1 MLFICGPAP
10 VMIVLICACWSAVR
24 FNLAYKCPGPWCQ
37 PCGPAGGGVAVLASS
52 AALAIEMLVA
62 AANSAP
68 AASRVPASEMRI
80 DFMFIAPDTVEEDLR
95 RYPKPAKCK
104 LVSAAMQSTVKNC
117 KFNGQERCRRP
128 TVPEYEAAN
137 MIGSNPP
144 PTEAAAAREARV
156 LLVDDDRELC
166 QMLTEYLE
174 AEHFDV
180 KSVHDGGDALAE
192 LRANA
197 FEILIL
203 DVMLPSVGGFDVL
216 RKLGASHATPIL
228 MLTARGDDVDR
239 IVGLELGADD
249 YLSKPFNPRELVAR
263 IRAILRRASNRA
275 ARGGA
280 PDELTVGPINLNTGT
295 HLVHVNATSVP
306 LTGAEFR
313 VLELLMRSAG
323 QVISRDS
330 MTEQALGR
338 KLAAYDR
345 SIDTHIS
352 NLRRKLDLPAGKN
365 PEIKNVRGSG
375 YTLTWA

>member
-1 MLFICGPAP
+1 MTL
-10 VMIVLICACWSAVR
+10 
-24 FNLAYKCPGPWCQ
+24 
-37 PCGPAGGGVAVLASS
+37 
-52 AALAIEMLVA
+52 
-62 AANSAP
+62 
-68 AASRVPASEMRI
+68 
-80 DFMFIAPDTVEEDLR
+80 
-95 RYPKPAKCK
+95 
-104 LVSAAMQSTVKNC
+104 
-117 KFNGQERCRRP
+117 
-128 TVPEYEAAN
+128 
-137 MIGSNPP
+137 SNPP
-144 PTEAAAAREARV
+144 TPETQAQGARV

-166 QMLTEYLE
+166 QMLTEYLQ

-180 KSVHDGGDALAE
+180 KSVHDGGDALEE
-192 LRANA
+192 LQAHDY
-197 FEILIL
+197 EILIL
-203 DVMLPSVGGFDVL
+203 DVMLPSVSGFDVL
-216 RKLGASHATPIL
+216 RKLGASYSTPIL

-275 ARGGA
+275 GRGGA
-280 PDELTVGPINLNTGT
+280 PEELVVGPIILNAGT
-295 HLVHVNATSVP
+295 HLVHVNGESVP

-323 QVISRDS
+323 QVISREA

-338 KLAAYDR
+338 KLVAYDR

-375 YTLTWA
+375 YTLTWAHA

>member
-1 MLFICGPAP
+1 MT
-10 VMIVLICACWSAVR
+10 S
-24 FNLAYKCPGPWCQ
+24 
-37 PCGPAGGGVAVLASS
+37 
-52 AALAIEMLVA
+52 
-62 AANSAP
+62 
-68 AASRVPASEMRI
+68 
-80 DFMFIAPDTVEEDLR
+80 
-95 RYPKPAKCK
+95 
-104 LVSAAMQSTVKNC
+104 
-117 KFNGQERCRRP
+117 
-128 TVPEYEAAN
+128 
-137 MIGSNPP
+137 
-144 PTEAAAAREARV
+144 EARV

-174 AEHFDV
+174 AEHFEV
-180 KSVHDGGDALAE
+180 KSVHDGGDALDE
-192 LRANA
+192 LKQNE

-216 RKLGASHATPIL
+216 RTLGASYQTPIL

-263 IRAILRRASNRA
+263 IRAILRRASSRA
-275 ARGGA
+275 ARGSTT
-280 PDELTVGPINLNTGT
+280 DEIAVGPIALNTGMHQVRIADRPVT
-295 HLVHVNATSVP
+295 

-323 QVISRDS
+323 QVISRES

-338 KLAAYDR
+338 KLVPYDR

-352 NLRRKLDLPAGKN
+352 NLRRKLNLEAGKN

-375 YTLTWA
+375 YTLTTAPP

>member
-1 MLFICGPAP
+1 M
-10 VMIVLICACWSAVR
+10 
-24 FNLAYKCPGPWCQ
+24 NQ
-37 PCGPAGGGVAVLASS
+37 
-52 AALAIEMLVA
+52 
-62 AANSAP
+62 
-68 AASRVPASEMRI
+68 
-80 DFMFIAPDTVEEDLR
+80 
-95 RYPKPAKCK
+95 
-104 LVSAAMQSTVKNC
+104 
-117 KFNGQERCRRP
+117 
-128 TVPEYEAAN
+128 
-137 MIGSNPP
+137 P
-144 PTEAAAAREARV
+144 PTETAKPREARV

-192 LRANA
+192 LQGNE
-197 FEILIL
+197 FELLIL

-216 RKLGASHATPIL
+216 RKLGASYATPIL

-263 IRAILRRASNRA
+263 IRAILRRASARP
-275 ARGGA
+275 ARGA
-280 PDELTVGPINLNTGT
+280 VPDELTVGPIVLNTGT
-295 HLVHVNATSVP
+295 HQVRVADRPVA

-323 QVISRDS
+323 QVISREA

-338 KLAAYDR
+338 KLVPYDR

-352 NLRRKLDLPAGKN
+352 NLRRKLELEAGKN

-375 YTLTWA
+375 YTLTWAHA

>member
-1 MLFICGPAP
+1 
-10 VMIVLICACWSAVR
+10 
-24 FNLAYKCPGPWCQ
+24 
-37 PCGPAGGGVAVLASS
+37 
-52 AALAIEMLVA
+52 
-62 AANSAP
+62 
-68 AASRVPASEMRI
+68 
-80 DFMFIAPDTVEEDLR
+80 
-95 RYPKPAKCK
+95 
-104 LVSAAMQSTVKNC
+104 
-117 KFNGQERCRRP
+117 
-128 TVPEYEAAN
+128 

-144 PTEAAAAREARV
+144 SADPSAPREARV

-166 QMLTEYLE
+166 QMLSEYLV

-180 KSVHDGGDALAE
+180 KSVHDGGEALAE
-192 LRANA
+192 LQANH
-197 FEILIL
+197 FEIVIL

-216 RKLGASHATPIL
+216 RKLGASYDTPIL
-228 MLTARGDDVDR
+228 MLTARGDDIDR

-263 IRAILRRASNRA
+263 IRAILRRANSRPS
-275 ARGGA
+275 GGRV
-280 PDELTVGPINLNTGT
+280 PDELVVGPITLNTGT
-295 HLVHVNATSVP
+295 RQVHVASQQVA

-375 YTLTWA
+375 YTLTWAQN